1 MQMNDLMKEN
11 CGDLNK
17 LKELGKDKKNSYT
30 TEQLLDEN
38 LKNIDGENRLEVTRR
53 MEQAFESVL
62 SKDKG
67 KRVAIVSHGAALKF
81 LLMKWCKL
89 NNNNELEF
97 NGKIITLNS
106 PGVLELLF
114 DDKKLVKLRQV
125 I

>member
-1 MQMNDLMKEN
+1 MNDLMKEN